1 MKEAG
6 ACRAAERVGRRRV
19 YAVSMKSSP
28 MPGARCKGP
37 TQAQGSRSAR
47 PLGDGGGEATP
58 AAGGVEKHIKKKKEK
73 KERKGKE
80 MEWAGPSQPTMITKS
95 IVQSP
100 NSLAVGSFLRQPGL
114 AASPTKHQSR
124 GPTTTVDEE
133 AR

>member
-73 KERKGKE
+73 KERKGNE
-80 MEWAGPSQPTMITKS
+80 MEWSGPGHL
-95 IVQSP
+95 SP
-100 NSLAVGSFLRQPGL
+100 Q
-114 AASPTKHQSR
+114 
-124 GPTTTVDEE
+124 
-133 AR
+133 